1 MKIKIEDIE
10 ILFGSLHIKKINK
23 KKDVE
28 KLYYLNDSA
37 NVEFMDYYNTKE
49 F

>member
-10 ILFGSLHIKKINK
+10 VLFSSLHIKKINK